1 MFLSDEYNKHGTFEK
16 YVKQLKLSWNY
27 IFEYIY
33 ICICMYVYKQSCH
46 SKTNNDLN
54 RHFPCKPW
62 RWQITTEKMPEA
74 LVKSHLV
81 DIATYE
87 GYHYLVLWL
96 WKLGSLW
103 LYFILSYI
111 IYYIIY
117 FIFLKRNNTVYL
129 MCSQAVIQNTKH
141 EVHVTQPVYFW
152 RELKKWNKLPLNNS
166 HEKVHDRVIHNHQ
179 KLGKYPSHEWA
190 NILCSRL

>member
-1 MFLSDEYNKHGTFEK
+1 MIL
-16 YVKQLKLSWNY
+16 Y
-27 IFEYIY
+27 IWIY
-33 ICICMYVYKQSCH
+33 LYLYLYVYKQSCH